1 MIPTSKLS
9 KCSQIAFLWIE
20 VKAEILRPEF
30 LEASSSSGPVTST
43 SFSSPENPPNNHKV
57 QCDPQLFIL
66 SQKAFHE
73 KPKAIVLWFIPNKK
87 LKNHKLRTILT
98 DC

>member
-1 MIPTSKLS
+1 
-9 KCSQIAFLWIE
+9 

-43 SFSSPENPPNNHKV
+43 SFSSPENPPNNRKV

-66 SQKAFHE
+66 SRLSIRNLQRLFSGSSLTKISKIIKWGRFSQTA
-73 KPKAIVLWFIPNKK
+73 KK
-87 LKNHKLRTILT
+87 SEQFLRIYLH
-98 DC
+98 